1 MKNKIEIFKNEKLG
15 EVRTVEKDGKVYFVA
30 TDVAKALGYA
40 KPQNAIQAHCRY
52 SLKQGIPHPQNKNKT
67 LEVNIIPE
75 GDMYRLISHS
85 ELESAEKFEMWIFDE
100 VLPSIRKHGMYIT
113 EELLKDKER
122 LEYELGEIHNKYY
135 ELENKNNELESNVKS
150 LEDEKEVFGKMQV
163 EYSRQQ
169 NSLRRLSIKTREEVS
184 YLPRLTLEL
193 VRMYIKENPSVII
206 NERDGR
212 LILKSKPLFKELRKL
227 ILCNDKGNRNIYEVL
242 YTMNFYID
250 DSIVAIPVEYLDD
263 NYTPMFEMYM
273 LEH

>member
-1 MKNKIEIFKNEKLG
+1 MENKIEIFKNEELG
-15 EVRTVEKDGKVYFVA
+15 EVRSLIIGGEPWFVGK
-30 TDVAKALGYA
+30 DVAEVLGYQEPLKA
-40 KPQNAIQAHCRY
+40 IRDHIFEDEKGVTKMDTPGGKQDMIIINESGLYNLIFSSKLEKAQNFRKWVTH
-52 SLKQGIPHPQNKNKT
+52 
-67 LEVNIIPE
+67 
-75 GDMYRLISHS
+75 D
-85 ELESAEKFEMWIFDE
+85 

-163 EYSRQQ
+163 EYLRQQ